1 MRIVASHATALTIRH
16 PRIAPGTEAVA
27 PMPARAVA
35 PLIPPLAPPPAHLIQ
50 YGTPDAG
57 FVMQLIAT
65 AATTTANDDS
75 GWPVQNAVSAAYG
88 YVDHATQ
95 PLSSGNRI
103 VRSI

>member
-16 PRIAPGTEAVA
+16 PRIAPETEAIA
-27 PMPARAVA
+27 PTRAVA
-35 PLIPPLAPPPAHLIQ
+35 PLIPPFAPPSAHLVQ

-65 AATTTANDDS
+65 AATSTANDDS
-75 GWPVQNAVSAAYG
+75 SRPVQNAVSAAYG
-88 YVDHATQ
+88 YVDRATQ